1 MVDSPRQRVISES
14 TGLIKFN
21 INKSH
26 TKSSNKPIKSLK
38 IPISPD
44 RSLKYEKPQPMLHS
58 PSRYSDTSS
67 SNQTIH
73 LDEDLLIQLATKQR
87 ELIEFKSQLSD
98 LNYKIALKEKEIKQL
113 EMSCKMPATTT
124 FKPEKTDLKQNNVP
138 TLSTFRE
145 TLQQKRDND
154 LNKVR
159 NNIKKKS
166 SVLQLNNDIWRKS
179 INAFTT
185 LKNNLNVELNQS
197 DDDEFNEGDSEI
209 SDYGNADTSDF
220 FQPIK

>member
-1 MVDSPRQRVISES
+1 
-14 TGLIKFN
+14 
-21 INKSH
+21 
-26 TKSSNKPIKSLK
+26 
-38 IPISPD
+38 
-44 RSLKYEKPQPMLHS
+44 
-58 PSRYSDTSS
+58 
-67 SNQTIH
+67 
-73 LDEDLLIQLATKQR
+73 
-87 ELIEFKSQLSD
+87 
-98 LNYKIALKEKEIKQL
+98 
-113 EMSCKMPATTT
+113 MPATTT